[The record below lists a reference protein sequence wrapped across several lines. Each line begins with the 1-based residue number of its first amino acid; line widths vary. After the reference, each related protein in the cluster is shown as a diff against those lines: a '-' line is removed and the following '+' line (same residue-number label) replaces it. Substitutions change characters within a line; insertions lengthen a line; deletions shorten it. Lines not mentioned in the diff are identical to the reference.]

1 MPRPIIALTAGDVAG
16 IGPEIL
22 LHAVNSPTVR
32 SACLPLVICHPEI
45 LLRAATV
52 FTPDRIPEI
61 DLLDALPASAE
72 ELRQRF
78 EGFESS
84 ETPRLVCLNPAGDAA
99 ATVQARVI
107 SAAAGDAAFQYLSA
121 AITLAQSG
129 VVDAIATAPLN
140 KAALHA
146 AGHHFPGHTEILAEQ
161 CGVAEFGMMLYLP
174 ESKLAPLRQLIAPE
188 TFAAQTPDETPSCEQ
203 QPGTH
208 AHSSPDR
215 EANNASESA
224 LEPTTPLAS
233 PRDRPTGLLAT
244 NGSNAG
250 DSASHTSLAHHA
262 NRPTGLPVIH
272 VTLHTSV
279 KSVPGLLTT
288 EGIVEKIRLMD
299 EFLGRM
305 GCERKAIGV
314 CALNPHGGED
324 GLFGD
329 EEAKIIEPAVR
340 QFRYRNIRVA
350 GPLPVDTLMRRAFLG
365 EFDGV
370 VAMYHDQGHI
380 PVKLIG
386 FDSAV
391 NITLGLPIV
400 RTSPTHG
407 TAFDRAWNPATP
419 ADASGMV
426 EAILTAAMLSE

>member
-52 FTPDRIPEI
+52 FTPNRIPEI
-61 DLLDALPASAE
+61 DLLDAMPASAE

-84 ETPRLVCLNPAGDAA
+84 ETPRFVCLNPAGDAA

-129 VVDAIATAPLN
+129 AVDAIATAPLN

-146 AGHHFPGHTEILAEQ
+146 AGHDFPGHTEILAEQ

-174 ESKLAPLRQLIAPE
+174 ESKLAPLRQIMA
-188 TFAAQTPDETPSCEQ
+188 TPP
-203 QPGTH
+203 H
-208 AHSSPDR
+208 AHADTSSLLPNR
-215 EANNASESA
+215 P
-224 LEPTTPLAS
+224 EPVSTT
-233 PRDRPTGLLAT
+233 TIK
-244 NGSNAG
+244 NNAG
-250 DSASHTSLAHHA
+250 DSANQTSPAHHA

-279 KSVPGLLTT
+279 KSVPRLLTT

-329 EEAKIIEPAVR
+329 EEARIIEPAVR